1 MDNTTTPPTN
11 DSQTNDRQTND
22 SQADYTLEQLEAI
35 WLEYQK
41 IGQTTCPIDGVRL
54 EIELVNHPVDGD
66 DVTEVYV
73 KSPRGKSAIYR
84 PSDSTVRAWIE

>member
-1 MDNTTTPPTN
+1 MDNPTTP
-11 DSQTNDRQTND
+11 
-22 SQADYTLEQLEAI
+22 QADYSADYSLEQLEAI

-41 IGQTTCPIDGVRL
+41 AGQATCPIDGVRL
-54 EIELVNHPVDGD
+54 EIELVNHPVEGSS
-66 DVTEVYV
+66 DVAEVYV